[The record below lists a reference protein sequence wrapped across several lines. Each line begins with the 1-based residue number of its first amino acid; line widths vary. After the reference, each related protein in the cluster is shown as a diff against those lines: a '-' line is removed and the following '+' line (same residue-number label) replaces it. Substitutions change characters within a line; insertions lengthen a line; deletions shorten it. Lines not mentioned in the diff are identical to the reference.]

1 MWLNAEWQRI
11 TAPPFLKYDT
21 IIFKKELLTENDRYD
36 KYIAHLVAHATSH
49 AERGCDG
56 G

>member
-1 MWLNAEWQRI
+1 MIL
-11 TAPPFLKYDT
+11 LSL
-21 IIFKKELLTENDRYD
+21 KKELLTENDRYD
-36 KYIAHLVAHATSH
+36 KYIAHLVAHATGH